1 MHKTIWFKIHWFF
14 GFVFG
19 ILLLLI
25 GVSGAVLSYEKE
37 ILQAINKDTYFVNIP
52 QDKQI
57 LSTKEILEKYQTEN
71 PDSKIN
77 SISFSSDKSSSVVLN
92 IASKDPNNKRGESIY
107 LNPYTAE
114 VLPQIEEKVRRIV
127 NNNEPIT
134 DGAPIIFT
142 EKKDGVLPE
151 YNIRTLS

>member
-1 MHKTIWFKIHWFF
+1 MHKTIWFKLHWFF

-77 SISFSSDKSSSVVLN
+77 SISFQVIKVL
-92 IASKDPNNKRGESIY
+92 
-107 LNPYTAE
+107 
-114 VLPQIEEKVRRIV
+114 V
-127 NNNEPIT
+127 
-134 DGAPIIFT
+134 
-142 EKKDGVLPE
+142 
-151 YNIRTLS
+151 

>member
-57 LSTKEILEKYQTEN
+57 LSTKEILEKGKN
-71 PDSKIN
+71 
-77 SISFSSDKSSSVVLN
+77 
-92 IASKDPNNKRGESIY
+92 
-107 LNPYTAE
+107 
-114 VLPQIEEKVRRIV
+114 
-127 NNNEPIT
+127 
-134 DGAPIIFT
+134 
-142 EKKDGVLPE
+142 
-151 YNIRTLS
+151 

>member
-1 MHKTIWFKIHWFF
+1 MHKTIRFKIHWFF

-25 GVSGAVLSYEKE
+25 GISGAVLSYEKE
-37 ILQAINKDTYFVNIP
+37 ILQTINKDTYFVNIP

-77 SISFSSDKSSSVVLN
+77 SISLSSDRSSSVVLN
-92 IASKDPNNKRGESIY
+92 IA
-107 LNPYTAE
+107 
-114 VLPQIEEKVRRIV
+114 
-127 NNNEPIT
+127 
-134 DGAPIIFT
+134 
-142 EKKDGVLPE
+142 
-151 YNIRTLS
+151 

>member
-1 MHKTIWFKIHWFF
+1 MVLFF
-14 GFVFG
+14 W

-77 SISFSSDKSSSVVLN
+77 SISFQVIKVL
-92 IASKDPNNKRGESIY
+92 
-107 LNPYTAE
+107 
-114 VLPQIEEKVRRIV
+114 V
-127 NNNEPIT
+127 
-134 DGAPIIFT
+134 
-142 EKKDGVLPE
+142 
-151 YNIRTLS
+151 